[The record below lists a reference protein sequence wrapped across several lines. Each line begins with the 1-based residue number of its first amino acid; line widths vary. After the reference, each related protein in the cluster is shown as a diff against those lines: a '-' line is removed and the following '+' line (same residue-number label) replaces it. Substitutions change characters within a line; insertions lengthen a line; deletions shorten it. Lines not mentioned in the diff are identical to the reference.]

1 LEAPADLVVAQVA
14 VSEVRAADLVVRA
27 ALEVRAVQVFITHHL
42 LHHQDIITAVAVV
55 AEWHPAEA
63 VVVAATPWAEAV
75 AVPAEHSV
83 PVTQAEVQQEVQ
95 EEVTVV
101 RVQAETL

>member
-42 LHHQDIITAVAVV
+42 LHHQDIIILSDIMMTVHQDVRAAAVL
-55 AEWHPAEA
+55 HCCLP
-63 VVVAATPWAEAV
+63 
-75 AVPAEHSV
+75 
-83 PVTQAEVQQEVQ
+83 
-95 EEVTVV
+95 
-101 RVQAETL
+101 